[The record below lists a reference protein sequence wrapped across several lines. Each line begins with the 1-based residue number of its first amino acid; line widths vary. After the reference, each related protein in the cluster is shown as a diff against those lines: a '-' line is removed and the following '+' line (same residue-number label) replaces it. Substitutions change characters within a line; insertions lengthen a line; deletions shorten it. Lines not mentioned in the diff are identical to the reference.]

1 MHAIDTSRFNSD
13 SMRNAFTISILI
25 VGLLAG
31 SVRPASAQDLTLE
44 LEESVISAGGGTA
57 EVGNRTLTATVGQA
71 SPAGRGASGAYTL
84 FSGHPSPFFA
94 IQAVNIRFTQE
105 LSDAQPTGTDVTLT
119 AIVQSRIASV
129 DEVQLFY
136 RAGGAS
142 SFTSVPMASADG
154 AFEASIPGEAITPE
168 GIAYFITA
176 TDAEGNTAREPVRGV
191 RSFEIRVDNPGLVK
205 DSPQP
210 SGDTQSAYRLIS
222 VPADLDSQS
231 PGAVLEDDLGNYD
244 DTVWRFFEPIGP
256 TISEFPRTNDMRPGK
271 AFWLIVRDGADNLN
285 TGAGEVLSLDE
296 PFEIVLQD
304 GWNFIGNPFNFP
316 IPVENVRT
324 EDGQDIVLRS
334 YAADGY
340 NTPQNPVTTMDPFS
354 GYAVRSNGETT
365 LFIDPVL
372 PESNSDANS
381 TSKQRSLATQSFQ
394 PAWMIHIRAASGQ
407 TFDANNIA
415 AVASQASAGWDP
427 LDWLEPPAIASNVS
441 VSFPHPEWE
450 SSGTHFSSDVRGI
463 PVQGETWTFE
473 TKASN
478 ENRVA
483 LTFEGLAQVPSS
495 FEVWLLDD
503 YTKASQNL
511 RATPRYTIESPV
523 PDQARSFRLIVGE
536 SDYVERALES
546 AGARPASYELADIYP
561 NPTPGGA
568 TIRYG
573 LPKEQPVTLTVYNVL
588 GQKVATLMDNRTMEP
603 GFHTI
608 QWRGETGSGAPLASG
623 VYFVR
628 MRAGDFTAS
637 KKIVRVN

>member
-1 MHAIDTSRFNSD
+1 
-13 SMRNAFTISILI
+13 
-25 VGLLAG
+25 
-31 SVRPASAQDLTLE
+31 
-44 LEESVISAGGGTA
+44 
-57 EVGNRTLTATVGQA
+57 
-71 SPAGRGASGAYTL
+71 
-84 FSGHPSPFFA
+84 
-94 IQAVNIRFTQE
+94 
-105 LSDAQPTGTDVTLT
+105 
-119 AIVQSRIASV
+119 
-129 DEVQLFY
+129 
-136 RAGGAS
+136 
-142 SFTSVPMASADG
+142 
-154 AFEASIPGEAITPE
+154 
-168 GIAYFITA
+168 
-176 TDAEGNTAREPVRGV
+176 
-191 RSFEIRVDNPGLVK
+191 
-205 DSPQP
+205 
-210 SGDTQSAYRLIS
+210 
-222 VPADLDSQS
+222 
-231 PGAVLEDDLGNYD
+231 
-244 DTVWRFFEPIGP
+244 VWRFFEPIGP
-256 TISEFPRTNDMRPGK
+256 TISEFPRTNDIRPGK
-271 AFWLIVRDGADNLN
+271 AFWLIVRDGADDLT
-285 TGAGEVLSLDE
+285 TGAGDVLSLDE

-316 IPVENVRT
+316 VPVENLRT
-324 EDGQDIVLRS
+324 EDGQDIRLRS
-334 YAADGY
+334 YRADGY
-340 NTPQNPVTTMDPFS
+340 NTPENPVTTMEPFS

-365 LFIDPVL
+365 LLIDPAL
-372 PESNSDANS
+372 PEGDANANS
-381 TSKQRSLATQSFQ
+381 TSKQQALATQPFQ
-394 PAWMIHIRAASGQ
+394 PAWLIHIRASSGQ

-415 AVASQASAGWDP
+415 AAARGASAGWDP
-427 LDWLEPPAIASNVS
+427 MDWFEAPSIASDVS

-450 SSGTHFSSDVRGI
+450 SGETHFSSDVRDI

-473 TKASN
+473 TKTAN
-478 ENRVA
+478 ENPVA

-511 RATPRYTIESPV
+511 RATSRYTIESPV

-546 AGARPASYELADIYP
+546 AGARPATYELADIYP

-588 GQKVATLMDNRTMEP
+588 GQKVATLMENRPMEP